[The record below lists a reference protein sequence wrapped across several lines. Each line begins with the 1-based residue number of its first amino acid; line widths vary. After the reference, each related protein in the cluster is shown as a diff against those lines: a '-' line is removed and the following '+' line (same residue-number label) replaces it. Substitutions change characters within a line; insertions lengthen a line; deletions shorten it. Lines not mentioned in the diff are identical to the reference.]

1 MSPRH
6 FARMMESKA
15 YRNHL
20 DEDILDQIQPGMNAW
35 FAFFA
40 ISGLDKAITKLFV
53 FTPKEMSD
61 NPVKDSQSGTD
72 QSNTNYH
79 F

>member
-1 MSPRH
+1 
-6 FARMMESKA
+6 MMESKA
-15 YRNHL
+15 YKNHL
-20 DEDILDQIQPGMNAW
+20 DDQLQPGMNAW

-40 ISGLDKAITKLFV
+40 ISGLDKTITKLFV
-53 FTPKEMSD
+53 FTPKEMSN

-72 QSNTNYH
+72 QSDTNYH